1 MSVLALVAALH
12 VAALEGPRPEA
23 ADAASPARLLA
34 LARQTREENGCA
46 AAAPAYRV
54 VAGMGAGYE
63 AAQHEL
69 GACLLTMPGANPI
82 DDALLKQEGRFWLS
96 RAAFAGNARAQRA
109 LAIDAAAPNSGAH
122 DAKAALQFALL
133 YETNPEAS
141 LFGEGAL
148 PPTLVSG
155 LKATLDPSVVAE
167 AEAFARG
174 FTPIAMTKFEPPKRA
189 RKQRRDGEGP
199 PQGAPPRPR

>member
-1 MSVLALVAALH
+1 MAAVALFAVLFAA
-12 VAALEGPRPEA
+12 AADPAPA

-34 LARQTREENGCA
+34 AARQMREKDGCA

-69 GACLLTMPGANPI
+69 GACLLAMPGANPL
-82 DDALLKQEGRFWLS
+82 DDSLLKQEGRFWLS
-96 RAAFAGNARAQRA
+96 RAAYAGNARAQRA

-122 DAKAALQFALL
+122 DAALALRFALL
-133 YETNPEAS
+133 YERNPQSA

-148 PPTLVSG
+148 PPTLVAG
-155 LKATLDPSVVAE
+155 LKASLGPEAVAE
-167 AEAFARG
+167 AEAFAG
-174 FTPIAMTKFEPPKRA
+174 AFAPIAMAKFEPPKRE
-189 RKQRRDGEGP
+189 RKTRRIDGEP
-199 PQGAPPRPR
+199 PSRPR